1 MWEDSSIEAAVSTL
15 LSYAGIDFSS
25 MVITTV
31 ANSKER
37 VGTEA

>member
-1 MWEDSSIEAAVSTL
+1 MSTL
-15 LSYAGIDFSS
+15 LSYVGMDFSS

-31 ANSKER
+31 TNSEEH